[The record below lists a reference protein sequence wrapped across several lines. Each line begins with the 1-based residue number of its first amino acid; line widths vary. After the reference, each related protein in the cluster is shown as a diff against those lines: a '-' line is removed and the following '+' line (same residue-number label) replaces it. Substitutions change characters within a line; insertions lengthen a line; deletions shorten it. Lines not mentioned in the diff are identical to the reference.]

1 MAESSADFGGGI
13 TYAESQQYHD
23 RQQQMDRLS
32 EGSGATEDGDGDVD
46 YTTKGGDDDGR
57 YPEKAQLEEAGYRY
71 ESALRSCG
79 HGKAQWQ
86 VHSHVQPALGHF
98 WLFSRLTCA
107 CFKLFAALAIGLAAD
122 SIEQF
127 VIGFILPS
135 TQQELCLNEERSA
148 WLGKFKLE
156 LDDKFV
162 P

>member
-1 MAESSADFGGGI
+1 MYSIFVRVYVKTQPSDWLIQTTGGGYTDGEYRGNQMAESSADFGGGI

-32 EGSGATEDGDGDVD
+32 EGSGQTEDGDGDVD

-86 VHSHVQPALGHF
+86 VHPRIHNRESRSGMFGHDIL
-98 WLFSRLTCA
+98 LFSRLTMSM
-107 CFKLFAALAIGLAAD
+107 F
-122 SIEQF
+122 
-127 VIGFILPS
+127 
-135 TQQELCLNEERSA
+135 
-148 WLGKFKLE
+148 
-156 LDDKFV
+156 
-162 P
+162 